1 MLLFAKIRFVKKE
14 CSLRR
19 ENRANK
25 HWLANEMRLTEKYRE
40 NEWTQRN
47 NIKGY
52 GKYLGAIV
60 ARTDELCNDCDTSGT
75 GDEETNATESTFE
88 IDDPDSRGIK
98 RDISDARRVLND

>member
-1 MLLFAKIRFVKKE
+1 M
-14 CSLRR
+14 
-19 ENRANK
+19 
-25 HWLANEMRLTEKYRE
+25 
-40 NEWTQRN
+40 
-47 NIKGY
+47 
-52 GKYLGAIV
+52 